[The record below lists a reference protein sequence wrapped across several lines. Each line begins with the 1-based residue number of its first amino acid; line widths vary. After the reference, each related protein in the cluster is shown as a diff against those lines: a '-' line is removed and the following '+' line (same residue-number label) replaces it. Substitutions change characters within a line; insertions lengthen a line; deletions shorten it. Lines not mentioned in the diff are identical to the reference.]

1 MEPPKPNASY
11 KEEGF
16 MVKEFK
22 YRIPPHVK
30 KKQAGKKVSSRTLA
44 TGSIKDRN
52 REWESLFKPP
62 PVEKTQYIS

>member
-1 MEPPKPNASY
+1 
-11 KEEGF
+11 